1 MKQLGVKYPEK
12 QVLQISDLMKALGT
26 NQTDTVRAALHL
38 GLMQLRELAARDKE
52 SAQELLAVTSFK
64 VMQ

>member
-1 MKQLGVKYPEK
+1 MKQLGVKHPEK
-12 QVLQISDLMKALGT
+12 QVLQVSDLMDVLGT
-26 NQTDTVRAALHL
+26 NQTDTVRVALHL
-38 GLMQLRELAARDKE
+38 GLMQLKELASRDKE